1 MEADFRREYGIRL
14 REELAR
20 MGWNEFKNLLANLSP
35 DCALHRRWRETPQTG
50 RAAAV
55 DFWQAL
61 STLG

>member
-1 MEADFRREYGIRL
+1 
-14 REELAR
+14 
-20 MGWNEFKNLLANLSP
+20 MGWHEFKNLLANLSP